1 MSRFIE
7 STFSGLALLMM
18 GSDFLES
25 RQASNIWKDLYAAKC
40 DECDKLEAANGSD
53 KNTLYN
59 YHNMVM
65 ELMTQ
70 NQELERGMGLTQKA
84 LDSLVDAVESMGLRV
99 SDEYTIIVANDEV
112 DDEIDELG

>member
-40 DECDKLEAANGSD
+40 DECDKLEAANAGD

-59 YHNMVM
+59 YHNTVM

-70 NQELERGMGLTQKA
+70 NQELERATGLTQKA
-84 LDSLVDAVESMGLRV
+84 LNTLINDVENLGLRV
-99 SDEYTIIVANDEV
+99 SDEYTIIVPK
-112 DDEIDELG
+112 DEIEDEIEELG